1 MSGRDLLAHF
11 RPRLCP
17 NCGYD
22 LRGLPSLNKCP
33 ECGFDIDDALLV
45 QPRSSR
51 VLLISGIMGA
61 WFGALLLTSYLLDPY
76 WIGLGVLTLVG
87 ILCVGALWISRPRN
101 GLAREQT
108 ALLFTRSGMVE
119 YRGRKN
125 RRLAWSEIP
134 LPQVRE
140 LAPLPSTTVS
150 DPLDMWHISIP
161 GQFAD
166 LRRSWLSNALRR
178 RKPDDVPIWTHFY
191 ASMNE
196 GNALRDEIIRRHT
209 SANCDEPLTPDA

>member
-1 MSGRDLLAHF
+1 MRERDLLAHF

-22 LRGLPSLNKCP
+22 LRGLPSLHKCS
-33 ECGFDIDDALLV
+33 ECGFDIEDALLV
-45 QPRSSR
+45 QPPSNRS
-51 VLLISGIMGA
+51 LLLFGIMGA
-61 WFGALLLTSYLLDPY
+61 FIGAMLLIVYLLDRD
-76 WIGLGVLTLVG
+76 WFGVFAVSLLVFACG
-87 ILCVGALWISRPRN
+87 VSFWWAKPRN

-119 YRGRKN
+119 YRGRRN

-134 LPQVRE
+134 LPHLRV
-140 LAPLPSTTVS
+140 LAPLPSTTAS

-166 LRRSWLSNALRR
+166 LRRSGLMNALRR
-178 RKPDDVPIWTHFY
+178 RKQDDVPIWTYFY
-191 ASMNE
+191 ASIGE
-196 GNALRDEIIRRHT
+196 GSALRDEIIRRHT
-209 SANCDEPLTPDA
+209 RANRDEALTPDA